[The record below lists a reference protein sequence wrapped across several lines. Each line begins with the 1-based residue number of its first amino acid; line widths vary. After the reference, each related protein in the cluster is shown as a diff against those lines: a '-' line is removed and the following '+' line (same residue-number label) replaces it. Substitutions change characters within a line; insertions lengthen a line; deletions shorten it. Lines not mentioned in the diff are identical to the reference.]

1 MFCMI
6 IMIYMYDV
14 NDFNLLSMKNI
25 NDNVGAMLLSYSRQV
40 ASAMVYLSV
49 KGYIHCD
56 LAARNILLSID
67 GVCKVRL
74 NMWPIM

>member
-1 MFCMI
+1 
-6 IMIYMYDV
+6 
-14 NDFNLLSMKNI
+14 MKYANE
-25 NDNVGAMLLSYSRQV
+25 NMEAMLLSYSRQV

-56 LAARNILLSID
+56 LAARNILLSND

-74 NMWPIM
+74 HYFYMDIT